1 MTIDQLVDEYV
12 AYKKSLGLLFHTPTV
27 RLKAFAA
34 AVGHVDIAKITPED
48 VRLFLYN
55 VRPVTAYW
63 HSKAS
68 AIGSLFRYAR
78 ARGYLS
84 VDLMPSE
91 LPPGQMRRFVPY
103 IYSTDDIQRMLGV
116 IDGRHRGSW
125 HMEPYTVRVL
135 LLLLYASGL
144 RISEALHLQHAD
156 VDLATAVITVRET
169 KFFKSRL
176 VPIGPDLTRV
186 LQEYFR
192 KKWVDTKRVRTPESP
207 FLATYDFRPV
217 TRQTA
222 ELTFQR
228 VRAEAGVKRTDE
240 ARYQPRIHDLRHTF
254 AVTRLVSWYR
264 EGKDVQRLLP
274 HLSTYLGHV
283 SIRDTTR
290 YLSMTVELL
299 QEANARFERYALP
312 GGAR

>member
-1 MTIDQLVDEYV
+1 MTIDQLVEEYV
-12 AYKKSLGLLFHTPTV
+12 GYKKSLGMLFHTPTV

-34 AVGHVDIAKITPED
+34 AVGHVDVAKITSED

-55 VRPVTAYW
+55 VRPVTSYW
-63 HSKAS
+63 FSKAS

-78 ARGYLS
+78 ARGYIA
-84 VDLMPSE
+84 VDLMPTQ
-91 LPPGQMRRFVPY
+91 LPPGQMRKFIPY
-103 IYSTDDIQRMLGV
+103 IYSIEDMQRMLGV

-125 HMEPYTVRVL
+125 HMEPYTARVL
-135 LLLLYASGL
+135 LLLLYATGL
-144 RISEALHLQHAD
+144 RISEALRLRHAD
-156 VDLATAVITVRET
+156 VDLTAAVLTVRET

-176 VPIGPDLTRV
+176 VPIGPDLAGV
-186 LQEYFR
+186 VQEYFR
-192 KKWVDTKRVRTPESP
+192 RKWIETKRTRTPESP

-228 VRAEAGVKRTDE
+228 VRAEAGVKRTDG
-240 ARYQPRIHDLRHTF
+240 ARYQPRIHDFRHTF

-283 SIRDTTR
+283 SVKDTSR

-299 QEANARFERYALP
+299 QEANARFERYALT
-312 GGAR
+312 GGVQ